1 MMTYSMQLARHQQG
15 KQFRRTPEG
24 GLLPQCEGDVAL
36 CQNLREL
43 VAGELMATGVPTQ
56 VVESGDSVVGVD
68 VRGEITTIFV
78 ATDAGE
84 LKIAGTLD
92 YRNEF
97 TACGDIIGEP
107 RQGIKGCASVGAF
120 VAFLL
125 DDGSLYYLLW
135 DYDLLCYRTLGAL
148 PGVPDVTIDTVD
160 RTEFTTTVEGV
171 TFKEAVA
178 DMRSGVPSEVTAQV
192 GKKLEEAWQK
202 VVEQAHGAGL
212 WVQPVEVMLVYRM
225 WDGQILHTTAPATV
239 GVGYQGYDRLSVPLR
254 FDATQG
260 FVGTSDVSMRV
271 KGYRISVD
279 AERIASHWSD
289 VIAQV
294 EVWVSREQEVVM
306 VGALP
311 AMSQTQSGSNYY
323 LSTFLP
329 TYPQEDMQAGLSL
342 CEMGRHSFY
351 DSDMALQTS
360 LTRTCKVTYSAA
372 RPVASKLTE
381 RVDCLHGRG
390 DFLHV
395 VKGLSLTT
403 MRRGNPLSVMST
415 TESVGGKV
423 YAMASQC
430 IGGGAYTRQFVYL
443 FTDHGIVALTHK
455 ADGSHANCRVISPAV
470 VAGAALVATTSS
482 GVYALSVDGTLL
494 LIRDAKVHTLLTG
507 LSECRQLGWN
517 ACLNELWLVPDADPE
532 SWQVSMV
539 LQIYMDYRAYLST
552 TIPQKIVSSD
562 GLLLYEQRVGD
573 RVRLMNLSDEDI
585 DRAHRPQCRWLSSV
599 VEFDR
604 RERPVR
610 LDVGLSGDDVCTTIS
625 VIRHQG
631 WSGGSE
637 SGLPLMTVTVEG
649 KVCRPI
655 ALRALPGV
663 KSLVSCRE
671 PLRCSVSV
679 CGRFDSLMGLR
690 FDTRVSP

>member
-1 MMTYSMQLARHQQG
+1 
-15 KQFRRTPEG
+15 
-24 GLLPQCEGDVAL
+24 
-36 CQNLREL
+36 
-43 VAGELMATGVPTQ
+43 
-56 VVESGDSVVGVD
+56 
-68 VRGEITTIFV
+68 
-78 ATDAGE
+78 
-84 LKIAGTLD
+84 
-92 YRNEF
+92 
-97 TACGDIIGEP
+97 
-107 RQGIKGCASVGAF
+107 
-120 VAFLL
+120 
-125 DDGSLYYLLW
+125 
-135 DYDLLCYRTLGAL
+135 
-148 PGVPDVTIDTVD
+148 
-160 RTEFTTTVEGV
+160 
-171 TFKEAVA
+171 
-178 DMRSGVPSEVTAQV
+178 
-192 GKKLEEAWQK
+192 
-202 VVEQAHGAGL
+202 
-212 WVQPVEVMLVYRM
+212 
-225 WDGQILHTTAPATV
+225 
-239 GVGYQGYDRLSVPLR
+239 
-254 FDATQG
+254 
-260 FVGTSDVSMRV
+260 
-271 KGYRISVD
+271 
-279 AERIASHWSD
+279 
-289 VIAQV
+289 
-294 EVWVSREQEVVM
+294 
-306 VGALP
+306 
-311 AMSQTQSGSNYY
+311 
-323 LSTFLP
+323 
-329 TYPQEDMQAGLSL
+329 
-342 CEMGRHSFY
+342 
-351 DSDMALQTS
+351 
-360 LTRTCKVTYSAA
+360 
-372 RPVASKLTE
+372 
-381 RVDCLHGRG
+381 
-390 DFLHV
+390 
-395 VKGLSLTT
+395 

-443 FTDHGIVALTHK
+443 FTDNGIVALTHK

-517 ACLNELWLVPDADPE
+517 ACLNELWLVPDANPE

-573 RVRLMNLSDEDI
+573 RVRLMNLSDEDV
-585 DRAHRPQCRWLSSV
+585 DRAHRPQCCWLSSV

-631 WSGGSE
+631 WTRGSE
-637 SGLPLMTVTVEG
+637 SGLPLMTATVEG